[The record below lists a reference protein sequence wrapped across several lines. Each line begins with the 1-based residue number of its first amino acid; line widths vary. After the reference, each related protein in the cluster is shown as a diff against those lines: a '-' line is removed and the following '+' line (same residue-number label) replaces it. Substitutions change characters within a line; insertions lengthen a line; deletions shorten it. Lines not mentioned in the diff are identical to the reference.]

1 MLQSFALKLV
11 IAALE
16 NKEVREFPL
25 ECVDRAADVLLPK
38 LSWYEP

>member
-16 NKEVREFPL
+16 NEKIRAFLL
-25 ECVDRAADVLLPK
+25 ECVDRV
-38 LSWYEP
+38 SHV